1 LLRCS
6 RWFSGCCYGA
16 PGGCQGVAKVLWVV
30 VRVLLRCSGWLS
42 GCC

>member
-1 LLRCS
+1 MA
-6 RWFSGCCYGA
+6 SGF
-16 PGGCQGVAKVLWVV
+16 QGVAMVLQVV